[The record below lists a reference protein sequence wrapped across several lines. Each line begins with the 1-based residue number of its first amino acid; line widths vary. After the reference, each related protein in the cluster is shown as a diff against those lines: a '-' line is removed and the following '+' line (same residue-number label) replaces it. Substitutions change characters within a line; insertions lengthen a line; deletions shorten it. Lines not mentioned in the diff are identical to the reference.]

1 MSLDKELEEHTKFS
15 EEMVVEW
22 AKTLCDV
29 YIYLHEHK
37 PNPIIYRDMK
47 PSNLMKTPEG
57 TVKLIDFGIAREYKV
72 DAKSDTLLL
81 GTKGYAAPEQEGL
94 AQTDER
100 SDIYSLGVTLYHL
113 LTGISPREALGFKPL
128 RQIDPQFSE
137 GLEIIIRKC
146 VMPDP
151 KDRYQSGKIPT

>member
-94 AQTDER
+94 AQTDE
-100 SDIYSLGVTLYHL
+100 
-113 LTGISPREALGFKPL
+113 K
-128 RQIDPQFSE
+128 QI
-137 GLEIIIRKC
+137 
-146 VMPDP
+146 
-151 KDRYQSGKIPT
+151 RYL

>member
-1 MSLDKELEEHTKFS
+1 
-15 EEMVVEW
+15 MVVEW

-72 DAKSDTLLL
+72 DAKSEPCYLVQKAMLLQNK
-81 GTKGYAAPEQEGL
+81 KGLLKQMSY
-94 AQTDER
+94 
-100 SDIYSLGVTLYHL
+100 DIYSLGVTLYHL
-113 LTGISPREALGFKPL
+113 LTGISPRKL
-128 RQIDPQFSE
+128 
-137 GLEIIIRKC
+137 
-146 VMPDP
+146 
-151 KDRYQSGKIPT
+151 